1 VPDVPT
7 HAGRVNAQKHIVVS
21 DLGLVYVPELQN
33 IG

>member
-7 HAGRVNAQKHIVVS
+7 HTGRMHANEDLVVS
-21 DLGLVYVPELQN
+21 DLGLVYVPELQH